1 MPKIVQLQWKAAD
14 CWQKRRKMAF
24 ISFKESME
32 KLDDL
37 VIEAV
42 GVEKVYLPDTLGRVL
57 AEDIVAKEN
66 SPLYPTAAMDGYAII
81 GKDQEL
87 GELEII
93 EINPAG
99 NDTEGLCVV
108 PATAIKTFTGA
119 LMPKGADTLIPIENV
134 DVCDGKI
141 IIKDPVATGFAV
153 RPVGENF
160 KEGEVLIKKGT
171 TIGFAEIGVMAS
183 LNIVAPLVVQKPKV
197 AILATGSEVLELG
210 VCSDNPA
217 QIRSSNNYTLE
228 ALTKQHGG
236 EPIQM
241 GSVTDD
247 RAAITIAMKEAL
259 RSADIVVTT
268 GGVSVGDYDFVK
280 DIIRDELG
288 CDVIFKGVL
297 IKPGQHIMV
306 ARNKNKYIVAL
317 PGFAYS
323 STVTFILYVLPIL
336 YRLQGRK
343 FKFEVV
349 TARLLDCYKKRT
361 KNKTEFA
368 ACNLYLKDGEY
379 VCDFEGKRDGSSAI
393 MTNMLGNVGLLWLEA
408 NESNKEAGEKVQV
421 LALR

>member
-1 MPKIVQLQWKAAD
+1 
-14 CWQKRRKMAF
+14 MAF
-24 ISFKESME
+24 ISFKESMK
-32 KLDDL
+32 KLDNL
-37 VIEAV
+37 IIEAV

-57 AEDIVAKEN
+57 AEDIIAKEN

-93 EINPAG
+93 EVNPAG

-108 PATAIKTFTGA
+108 PRTAIKTFTGA

-134 DVCDGKI
+134 DVSDGKI
-141 IIKDPVATGFAV
+141 IIKEPVATGFSV

-171 TIGFAEIGVMAS
+171 TLSFAEIGVMAS
-183 LNIVAPLVVQKPKV
+183 LNVVAPLVVQKPKV

-210 VCSDNPA
+210 ECSNNPA

-236 EPIQM
+236 EPVQM

-247 RAAITIAMKEAL
+247 RAAITTAMKDAL
-259 RSADIVVTT
+259 RSANIVVTT

-280 DIIRDELG
+280 DVIRDELG

-306 ARNKNKYIVAL
+306 AQKGNRYIVAL

-336 YRLQGRK
+336 YRLQGRE
-343 FKFEVV
+343 FKFE
-349 TARLLDCYKKRT
+349 TISARLLDGYKKRT

-368 ACNLYLKDGEY
+368 ACNLYIKDGEY
-379 VCDFEGKRDGSSAI
+379 ICDFEGKRDGSSAI

-408 NESNKEAGEKVQV
+408 DENNKEAGERVQV